1 MRARLW
7 AGPPTTMQ
15 TLHVLGLDHTVAS
28 VSVREM
34 IAFSKQEI
42 VLVLPELL
50 GGPAGVREAMMLC
63 TCNRTEV
70 YLVTPGPLTS
80 YPLEP
85 LQRLRPDVPILD
97 DRLQRYVFSNLQG
110 VEHLF
115 AVASSL
121 RSQLPGDTQISRQL
135 ANAVQLART
144 AGTSGPYLNRAV
156 DSALRCAKLVRSSTG
171 LSAGGDSLG
180 AEVMRILKARFPRSA
195 TIVVSGTGAL
205 AMEILGVLSRVS
217 SHSPA
222 RGRLQ
227 LRGVWSSS
235 SERGKSCA
243 ETFGISALSDT
254 EFAQSLA
261 SIDALVMAGAGPHPI
276 VRPNLLQDRRLPL
289 FILDLGLPRNLA
301 SEAFPVANAII
312 RDIDNVQQS
321 AAESR
326 ARRQQAMDKAH
337 ALIHVHA
344 RRFLDRATSR
354 FQTPFRAESYRTVE
368 RLIEHMRPTAPQ
380 QASRLRVA
388 MHRLLAEFYDE
399 GDFHRF
405 A

>member
-1 MRARLW
+1 
-7 AGPPTTMQ
+7 MQ

-28 VSVREM
+28 VSVRET

-42 VLVLPELL
+42 AYALPELL
-50 GGPAGVREAMMLC
+50 GGPAGVCEAMMLC

-70 YLVTPGPLTS
+70 YLVTRGPLTS

-85 LQRLRPDVPILD
+85 LQRLRPHVPILD
-97 DRLQRYVFSNLQG
+97 DRLQRYVFSELEA

-135 ANAVQLART
+135 ASAAQLARG
-144 AGTSGPYLNRAV
+144 AGASGPYLNRAV
-156 DSALRCAKLVRSSTG
+156 DSALHCAKVVRSSTG
-171 LSAGGDSLG
+171 LSAAGDGMG
-180 AEVMRILKARFPRSA
+180 AEITRMLKARFPRSA

-205 AMEILGVLSRVS
+205 ATEILGVLSRAS
-217 SHSPA
+217 SHSSA
-222 RGRLQ
+222 RVHLYV
-227 LRGVWSSS
+227 RGVWSAS

-243 ETFGISALSDT
+243 ETFGIPALSDS

-261 SIDALVMAGAGPHPI
+261 SIDALVLAGAGPHPI

-289 FILDLGLPRNLA
+289 FILDLGIPRNLA
-301 SEAFPVANAII
+301 AESFSGTTAII

-321 AAESR
+321 VAENR

-337 ALIHVHA
+337 ALIQIHA
-344 RRFLDRATSR
+344 QRFLARATSR
-354 FQTPFRAESYRTVE
+354 LQTPFRAESYRTVE
-368 RLIEHMRPTAPQ
+368 RLIEHMRPAAPQ
-380 QASRLRVA
+380 QANRLRVA
-388 MHRLLAEFYDE
+388 MHRLLAEFYD
-399 GDFHRF
+399 GRDAHRF